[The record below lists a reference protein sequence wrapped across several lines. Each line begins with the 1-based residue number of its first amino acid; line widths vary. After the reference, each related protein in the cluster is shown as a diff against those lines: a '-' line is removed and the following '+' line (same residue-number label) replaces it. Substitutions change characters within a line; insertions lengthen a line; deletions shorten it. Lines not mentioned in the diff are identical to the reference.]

1 MIITLVRADFSK
13 ANIGTLDS
21 FAVLTNLGPG
31 FSYDGPIFV
40 LKDTSFSAS
49 ITLNSNCTL
58 KSFDVAMGG
67 KSLPDSYVVDG
78 NTISIN
84 INTVTGLIVITGAA
98 EGDVSIPDAW
108 YITSLNDLDAA
119 GVNLTGGTKL
129 AGSDK
134 YTPWA
139 YDENFN
145 SKLVGK
151 TINAMEIVPS
161 APGRFTIGK
170 VNAST
175 FVYTKMATF
184 TINSADINTR
194 KIYTFEPYTINE
206 GEYFTFND
214 TGDDGLGYYVFTK
227 DAKGVE
233 GVTKLNANCDA
244 GSFTDFN
251 HQIIPVF
258 NIGYKSNVVD
268 DTPEEE
274 VPPVEEPDIPDTPVV
289 EGNTTWYVQSLKQL
303 QDSGNTLNKK
313 VVLTPNKDY
322 SWAFQDSMN
331 NKLVNKTINTLE
343 MIPQKTGDFY
353 IGKYNAN
360 TKTVTDKRVLK
371 IETIDTPV
379 VLKFDDLTI
388 NEGEYFVWNC
398 SGVGG
403 EAAGYY
409 ILKANVDPLA
419 VETSGWYQAK
429 STGLVQFSNY
439 ELAYIV
445 NIGYTAE

>member
-13 ANIGTLDS
+13 TNIGTLDS

-31 FSYDGPIFV
+31 FSYNGPAFA
-40 LKDTSFSAS
+40 LKGASFSAS

-58 KSFDVAMGG
+58 KSFDVTMGG
-67 KSLPDSYVVDG
+67 NSLPDSYVIDG

-84 INTVTGLIVITGAA
+84 ISAVTGLIAITGVA
-98 EGDVSIPDAW
+98 EGDVSIPDVW

-129 AGSDK
+129 GGGNN

-145 SKLVGK
+145 SKLVGR

-161 APGRFTIGK
+161 ASGTFTIGK

-175 FVYTKMATF
+175 FVYTKMATL
-184 TINSADINTR
+184 TIDSADINTR
-194 KIYTFEPYTINE
+194 KIYTFEPYVINE

-214 TGDDGLGYYVFTK
+214 TGDSGLGYYVFTK

-274 VPPVEEPDIPDTPVV
+274 EPPVVEPDIPDTPVV

-303 QDSGNTLNKK
+303 QDSGNDLSKK
-313 VVLTPNKDY
+313 VVLQPNNGY
-322 SWAFQDSMN
+322 SWAFQESMN
-331 NKLVNKTINTLE
+331 DKLVGKTINTLE
-343 MIPQKTGDFY
+343 MIPESTGDFY
-353 IGKYNAN
+353 IGKYDVNS
-360 TKTVTDKRVLK
+360 KTVTENRVLT
-371 IETIDTPV
+371 IETSGAPV
-379 VLKFDDLTI
+379 TLKFDDLTI
-388 NEGEYFVWNC
+388 NEGEFFVWNC
-398 SGVGG
+398 SGAKG

-429 STGLVQFSNY
+429 STGLTAFGTY

-445 NIGYTAE
+445 NIGYTTE